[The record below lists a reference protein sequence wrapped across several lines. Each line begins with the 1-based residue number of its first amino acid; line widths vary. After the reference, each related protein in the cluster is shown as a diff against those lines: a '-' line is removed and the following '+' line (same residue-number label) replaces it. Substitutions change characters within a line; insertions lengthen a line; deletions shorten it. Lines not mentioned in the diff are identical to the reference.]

1 MHIYGATFQEHCFN
15 ISRDIVYSV
24 FYHFS
29 YKQYDVITDL
39 ICINIR
45 TPLVVTQQRL
55 DYLQNEKKTFLVCD
69 KFDEIGHFRVP
80 LCLCF
85 KASLIAKPF
94 L

>member
-1 MHIYGATFQEHCFN
+1 MVPSFKNTALIFPEIPFIQYFPL
-15 ISRDIVYSV
+15 
-24 FYHFS
+24 FS